1 MIKKEEN
8 DVEKVFN
15 YIQDKLT
22 SEHYSYEERITPE
35 LIIKE
40 KLKVSRSVVRESMN
54 NFSVLGILERT
65 QGSGTYPTN
74 KNSEEYIKELLEIK
88 ETFDLILMHKAV
100 ERNKEKLLATLEE
113 RLEDIEKEET
123 SYYEVI
129 SYYDKKIAGSS
140 ENNIMINFYEYIYKF
155 VDKILKKKIES
166 QSKKEVFESH
176 KSKYIEISKSI

>member
-1 MIKKEEN
+1 MVINKKGEKFMIKKEEN

-129 SYYDKKIAGSS
+129 SYYNLNYTIKCTTRK
-140 ENNIMINFYEYIYKF
+140 
-155 VDKILKKKIES
+155 
-166 QSKKEVFESH
+166 
-176 KSKYIEISKSI
+176 